1 MITIA
6 RHYIC
11 TISKES
17 ENKMF
22 MLHVRLDMKYN
33 EFVPTRSANS

>member
-22 MLHVRLDMKYN
+22 MLRLDMKYN